1 MATYQELLAAI
12 QHVQAATGDPG
23 AWTRGLAPQERELTA
38 LIVDPGRADVILA
51 KIRANH
57 PTLFDAR
64 TGVPIA
70 QHPPPPTVP
79 NPHEEQQGVGAEA
92 IKKAEHDLAQQN
104 SSTAQ
109 LDLLVVAAI
118 LNAHTTTRDGVETLT
133 RLQREIDDAVRA
145 RTDLDTPA
153 GARDFQR
160 YLIGKLRQ
168 IGAIVETVS
177 LDDSSKAAL
186 AGAWTALYESSKQV
200 NGIPERSPASVR
212 ESAAAQPVAA
222 ADPLPAYGADVGDPA
237 LDALP
242 GLDDPIA
249 VEPASTVP
257 QSMSPSPPA
266 MSPQSMP
273 QPAMAP
279 MMPALP
285 FGSGGSPGAGQPA
298 ALPLAPFDDQPLAP
312 ASARRTPSDIE
323 SLDDLLEG
331 LPAEDTPDADD
342 SAPDDSK
349 DAAPDEDPTEPT
361 AATATEPT
369 TVRLPDGE
377 IITARTPQ
385 LAKAISAVIAG
396 TPIGEAFHAQGI
408 TIPPPG
414 TAVPHPVD
422 PARLAAGDIGMFTD
436 RQAVA
441 LDQRRALLNGQIQ
454 PVSGVSGPSFLG
466 WLHPPDA
473 VGTAPAAPS
482 ATTPNGAAAPP
493 PTRPAAAGYAR

>member
-1 MATYQELLAAI
+1 MATYQELFAAI
-12 QHVQAATGDPG
+12 KHVQAATGDTG
-23 AWTRGLAPQERELTA
+23 AWTRGLAPQEQELTA
-38 LIVDPGRADVILA
+38 LVADPGRADAILA

-57 PTLFDAR
+57 PTLFDTR
-64 TGVPIA
+64 TGAPISPKPA
-70 QHPPPPTVP
+70 PRTDP
-79 NPHEEQQGVGAEA
+79 NPPEEQQGAGAAA

-118 LNAHTTTRDGVETLT
+118 LNAHTTTRDGTEALS
-133 RLQREIDDAVRA
+133 RLQQEIDDAVDT

-160 YLIGKLRQ
+160 YLVGKLRQ

-200 NGIPERSPASVR
+200 NGIPDAAPAP
-212 ESAAAQPVAA
+212 APAAAAPAAQPET
-222 ADPLPAYGADVGDPA
+222 LPAYGADTGDSF
-237 LDALP
+237 LGALP
-242 GLDDPIA
+242 VLDDPLPM
-249 VEPASTVP
+249 EPAPTVP
-257 QSMSPSPPA
+257 QSVSMPPQPMPPQPVPPA
-266 MSPQSMP
+266 MMP
-273 QPAMAP
+273 S
-279 MMPALP
+279 LP
-285 FGSGGSPGAGQPA
+285 FGGGGFPGGGGQPA
-298 ALPLAPFDDQPLAP
+298 ALPLAQFDDQPEP
-312 ASARRTPSDIE
+312 TSSARRASPDGAT
-323 SLDDLLEG
+323 LDDLIDA
-331 LPAEDTPDADD
+331 LPVDETADTDG
-342 SAPDDSK
+342 SVPDDSG
-349 DAAPDEDPTEPT
+349 DQRPDEAPTEPP
-361 AATATEPT
+361 AATGVEPT

-385 LAKAISAVIAG
+385 LAKVISAVVAG

-441 LDQRRALLNGQIQ
+441 LDQRRAVFNGQIQ
-454 PVSGVSGPSFLG
+454 PVTGVSGPSFLG
-466 WLHPPDA
+466 WLRPPDA
-473 VGTAPAAPS
+473 VGPAPAAPS

-493 PTRPAAAGYAR
+493 PTRPAAAGRAR